1 MKMQDVKTLITS
13 GTILLAVALY
23 MIFGRSP
30 AEEIDTTVTDQQG
43 RSISIE
49 QVEEKTG
56 NKRFDV
62 DYIKAYDGLSL

>member
-43 RSISIE
+43 SISIE
-49 QVEEKTG
+49 QVEGKTG

>member
-13 GTILLAVALY
+13 GTILLVIALY
-23 MIFGRSP
+23 MGSP

-43 RSISIE
+43 SISIE